1 YDEVFAPV
9 ARLEAI
15 RIFLAFASYMGFKVY
30 QMDVKSA
37 FLYGKIDEEVY
48 MSQPLGFIDPKFLKK
63 VYKVVKAFTSVNTAS
78 TTVTTASPSRN
89 VSVVGPSNPN
99 LLPYANQD
107 DSQIPSLEDIY
118 EVPNDRIFRS
128 ASYDDQ
134 GAMADFINLES
145 TMNVSRMPLSRIHSI
160 HPITQL
166 LRDPHSAVQTRSKV
180 NKSSGAHALIEPKKI
195 YQALKDEC
203 WVDAMQEELMNK
215 KDERGV
221 VVRNKASLDARGH
234 RQEEGIDY
242 DEVFAPVARLEA
254 IRIFLAFA

>member
-63 VYKVVKAFTSVNTAS
+63 VYKVVKAF
-78 TTVTTASPSRN
+78 PSRN

-180 NKSSGAHALIEPKKI
+180 NKSSGAHALPVTLENIANKTAGPKEANNSRVLKKKNGDEKLNEDTGSKTNKEQVDQED
-195 YQALKDEC
+195 QAFLEEVERLKQKE
-203 WVDAMQEELMNK
+203 N
-215 KDERGV
+215 
-221 VVRNKASLDARGH
+221 
-234 RQEEGIDY
+234 
-242 DEVFAPVARLEA
+242 EA
-254 IRIFLAFA
+254 DDV